1 MEARNNMIINGKEV
15 QTRYGMLATD
25 YFLSNAKLLTG
36 LGFYST
42 VGLVHII
49 WGGVMNWY
57 EVKQLPYPVT
67 FEEVYDFV
75 EESLLKNEGEQIQAE
90 VKKFEESQSLKTKV
104 EQVKESVEEVAEIK
118 KKMIQTSESESD
130 LKQD

>member
-1 MEARNNMIINGKEV
+1 MNINGKEV

-25 YFLSNAKLLTG
+25 YFLSKVELFQNISY
-36 LGFYST
+36 YST
-42 VGLVHII
+42 IGLAHII

-57 EVKQLPYPVT
+57 EVKQQPYPVT

-75 EESLLKNEGEQIQAE
+75 ENAQLNGNSEAVQEQFSLFESSQALKKKTEQLTEAL
-90 VKKFEESQSLKTKV
+90 EET
-104 EQVKESVEEVAEIK
+104 K
-118 KKMIQTSESESD
+118 KKMIPMAEGESP